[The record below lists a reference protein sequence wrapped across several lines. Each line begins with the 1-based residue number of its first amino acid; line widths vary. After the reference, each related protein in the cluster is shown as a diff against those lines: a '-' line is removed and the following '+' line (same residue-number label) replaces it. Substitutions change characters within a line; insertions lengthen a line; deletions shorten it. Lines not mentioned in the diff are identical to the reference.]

1 MRFPVRYIIAL
12 FIVLTAINLPAQ
24 NITGTWEGDLGNDQF
39 LQLNII
45 QTGDKICGY
54 TRDHVKADKRS
65 FCKAFFEG
73 YYDAK
78 RKKLHITG
86 KYFIQNSG
94 SHTLMKLSLSYRVV
108 KGKEIFEEVPTAASL
123 LSSIMS
129 GFGSLY
135 DGSVFAEPIS
145 QYVYI
150 KKVSDRPYEI
160 IDLMKDC
167 IKADKSKKDSIEKMF
182 APPKPKD
189 SLDVVNIIAP
199 AKPKDSVLSV
209 VKNVTPNKPKD
220 SLPPVVK
227 IVTPDKPKDSLPPF
241 VKIVTPDK
249 PKDSLPPVVKI
260 ITPDKPK
267 EILPPVIIK
276 KDSIAKPKT
285 FTQRKNTEQSHITV
299 NVKSINLKVYDNAI
313 MDGDTVSILY
323 NGKLLLTHQLLSEKG
338 IEINLELDEKQTRHE
353 IVLFAENLG
362 SIPPNTALIVI
373 TAGNKRYELFA
384 SASLEENAVLVF
396 DYKPK

>member
-227 IVTPDKPKDSLPPF
+227 IVTPDKPKDSLPP
-241 VKIVTPDK
+241 
-249 PKDSLPPVVKI
+249 VVKI

>member
-227 IVTPDKPKDSLPPF
+227 IVTPDKPKDSLPTV